1 MWSEQVLL
9 GKQWKEVGKLGQGV
23 SGKENGQCR
32 DARAGV
38 GGDKCR
44 RGTGGW
50 PRALQVT
57 EGLWLLLWRHTG
69 RFCQSDIIWLSVL
82 KDRSSSCVKNRPKGK
97 GGSRWEE
104 VTAAAQ
110 VKDEGSSERLGFWI
124 YWRVEP
130 TGLVDELDVGYER
143 RVKKL
148 QTSFSSVPTTTK
160 GTASLW
166 CIGILITSTALYW
179 LLPCIE
185 SSQ

>member
-1 MWSEQVLL
+1 M

-69 RFCQSDIIWLSVL
+69 RFCQSDII
-82 KDRSSSCVKNRPKGK
+82 
-97 GGSRWEE
+97 
-104 VTAAAQ
+104 
-110 VKDEGSSERLGFWI
+110 
-124 YWRVEP
+124 
-130 TGLVDELDVGYER
+130 
-143 RVKKL
+143 
-148 QTSFSSVPTTTK
+148 
-160 GTASLW
+160 
-166 CIGILITSTALYW
+166 
-179 LLPCIE
+179 
-185 SSQ
+185 